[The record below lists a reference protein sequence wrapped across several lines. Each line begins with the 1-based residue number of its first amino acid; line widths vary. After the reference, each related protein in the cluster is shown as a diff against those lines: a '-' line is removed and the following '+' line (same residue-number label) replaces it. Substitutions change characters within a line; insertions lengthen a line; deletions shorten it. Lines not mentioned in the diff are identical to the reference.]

1 MLTQHA
7 TLRINDEDSGR
18 DIEITPLFL
27 QNHNEPWDPNEIFD
41 LAQSAT
47 LADGEWKILNP
58 QIELGKIIV
67 DDQKEW
73 HYDGDGEMS
82 EDDMRKIVDFVM
94 AGE

>member
-7 TLRINDEDSGR
+7 TLRIQDEDTGR

-27 QNHNEPWDPNEIFD
+27 QNHAEPWDPNEIFD
-41 LAQSAT
+41 LAQSAILT
-47 LADGEWKILNP
+47 DGEWKALDP

-67 DDQKEW
+67 DDKKEW
-73 HYDGDGEMS
+73 HYEGDGEMS
-82 EDDMRKIVDFVM
+82 DDDMRKIIDFVM